1 METGTQIYI
10 RDLGEGFA
18 EVNARIEEA
27 RRESTDNFAA
37 SDAQMLD
44 FHRETILGL
53 DTAIAAGRRSQ
64 KRRDRQFR
72 WLVGLMIT
80 SLLVTAGLFVRAA
93 QWL

>member
-1 METGTQIYI
+1 METSTQIHI

-27 RRESTDNFAA
+27 RRESADDFAA
-37 SDAQMLD
+37 SDAQLRD
-44 FHRETILGL
+44 FYRETIVAL

-64 KRRDRQFR
+64 KRRDRHFR

-80 SLLVTAGLFVRAA
+80 SLLMTAGLFVRAA
-93 QWL
+93 HWL